1 MMRKPVLSV
10 LNLGV
15 HEFLWTVF
23 IFRLGLI
30 KIGKAK
36 SFHFLISTN
45 MLILN
50 RVTKTVAKDGKI
62 L

>member
-1 MMRKPVLSV
+1 MRKPVLSV

-23 IFRLGLI
+23 VFRLEII

-36 SFHFLISTN
+36 ITL
-45 MLILN
+45 
-50 RVTKTVAKDGKI
+50 
-62 L
+62 

>member
-36 SFHFLISTN
+36 ITL
-45 MLILN
+45 
-50 RVTKTVAKDGKI
+50 
-62 L
+62 